1 MTSNQIFDIINN
13 EIKKIFLKKKQ
24 TYKKLLLME
33 LKELEKTVFA
43 INLSKYLTQSNIN
56 STHISIDGFHNNKE
70 YRYRQG
76 RNSYKGYYED
86 SYNEIEFVNKVL
98 ISSQSNLP
106 NYVEAIHDLETDEY
120 LDLKSK
126 NISNR
131 TVLIIDGAYLF
142 KPIYLSYW
150 DFKIYLQTDFNTA
163 MLRGIERDKTLLG
176 TKEEAKLKY
185 IKRYHKASLFYNNE
199 CQPESNADLVI
210 DNTDF
215 DNLVIQ
221 SKN

>member
-13 EIKKIFLKKKQ
+13 EIKKIFLKKNKPIRIAINGIEG
-24 TYKKLLLME
+24 TG
-33 LKELEKTVFA
+33 KTVFA
-43 INLSKYLTQSNIN
+43 INLSQYLTQSNIN
-56 STHISIDGFHNNKE
+56 ATHISIDGFHNNKE

-98 ISSQSNLP
+98 ISSQSNP
-106 NYVEAIHDLETDEY
+106 QNYVEAIHDLETDEY
-120 LDLKSK
+120 LDLKPK

-131 TVLIIDGAYLF
+131 TVLITDGAYLF

-150 DFKIYLQTDFNTA
+150 DFKIYLKTDFNTA

-176 TKEEAKLKY
+176 TKKEAKEKY

>member
-1 MTSNQIFDIINN
+1 MTEDELFDIIKNR
-13 EIKKIFLKKKQ
+13 IKIILNKKNKPIRVAINGIEG
-24 TYKKLLLME
+24 TG
-33 LKELEKTVFA
+33 KTVFA
-43 INLSKYLTQSNIN
+43 IKLSQYLTQNNIN
-56 STHISIDGFHNNKE
+56 SINISIDGFHNNKE

-98 ISSQSNLP
+98 ISSQSNSP
-106 NYVEAIHDLETDEY
+106 NYVDAIHDLETDEY
-120 LDLKSK
+120 LDLKPK
-126 NISNR
+126 NISNK
-131 TVLIIDGAYLF
+131 TVLITDGAYLF

-150 DFKIYLQTDFNTA
+150 DFKIYIKTDFNTA
-163 MLRGIERDKTLLG
+163 MLRGIDRDKTLLG
-176 TKEEAKLKY
+176 TKKEAKEKY